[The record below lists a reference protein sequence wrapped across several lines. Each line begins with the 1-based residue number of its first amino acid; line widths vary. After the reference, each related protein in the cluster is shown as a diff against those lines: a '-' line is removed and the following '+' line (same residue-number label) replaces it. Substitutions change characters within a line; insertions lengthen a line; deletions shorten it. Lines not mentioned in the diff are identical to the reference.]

1 MYFLASLVSCFLL
14 LWIIVRI
21 KVKDIHPEG
30 IEISGHIP
38 VETVGLAQD
47 DPGYFTAPLDVQ
59 AKVSRV
65 SDTVLAKTKVHG
77 KYRSACARCL
87 ADVEQDW
94 SGNFLFDF
102 AVDKQTEAVEL
113 DEDIRQEVLLNLPP
127 RVLCKEDC
135 KGICPGCGADLNNE
149 TCKCK

>member
-1 MYFLASLVSCFLL
+1 MKIA
-14 LWIIVRI
+14 I
-21 KVKDIHPEG
+21 KDIQPEG

-38 VETVGLAQD
+38 VATIGLTQD
-47 DPGYFTAPLDVQ
+47 DPGYFIAPLDVQ

-65 SDTVLAKTKVHG
+65 NNTVLAKTKVHG

-87 ADVEQDW
+87 AEIERDW
-94 SGNFLFDF
+94 NGNFLFDF

-113 DEDIRQEVLLNLPP
+113 DEDIRQEVLLSLPP

-135 KGICPGCGADLNNE
+135 KGICLGCGADLNTE
-149 TCKCK
+149 KCRCVS